1 MTLNFYKKMSGYV
14 KIQLEGYFVERFL
27 NLALNQKIT
36 IWDIRRMQD
45 GRIIAKV
52 TPKEF
57 KYLRKIA
64 RTTKCR
70 VKILKKSG
78 IPFLIIKY
86 RKRKIFV
93 IFILVAIISVC
104 VYNSYIW
111 QVDIIGDFSIPIEEI
126 KSQLAEENLKVAV
139 RKSAVDIEQL
149 KLNMAL
155 KRNDLAWVGVNI
167 KGTKA
172 TVEIVEKVM
181 LEHEELDGIPCN
193 IVASKDGI
201 VTKIFVKDGTA
212 CVQKDDLVQKGQ
224 ILISGV
230 MTSEFADERL
240 VHADGDV
247 YAKTWYVY
255 KSKAPYKKD
264 VISKTGNTEKRYK
277 IKLLNNEINLLNN
290 STNFEKYDTIK
301 KTNQLKIFNCFI
313 LPLEIT
319 ETTYQEISV
328 ETITLSKEQA
338 IRMAQNDA
346 MNMAMQLV
354 PAGVEIIDNS
364 TLTRE
369 YDDGIEAEVS
379 IECIERI
386 GTKEKLGG

>member
-14 KIQLEGYFVERFL
+14 KIQIEGYFVERFL
-27 NLALNQKIT
+27 NLALIQKVT
-36 IWDIRRMQD
+36 IWDIKRMQD

-52 TPKEF
+52 VPKEF
-57 KYLRKIA
+57 KRLRKIA
-64 RTTKCR
+64 KTTNCR

-78 IPFLIIKY
+78 VPFLIIKY

-93 IFILVAIISVC
+93 IFVLIATISVC
-104 VYNSYIW
+104 IYNSYIW
-111 QVDIIGDFSIPIEEI
+111 QLDIVGDFKIPIEEI
-126 KSQLAEENLKVAV
+126 RSQLAEENLKVAV
-139 RKSAVDIEQL
+139 KKSDIDIEQL

-155 KRNDLAWVGVNI
+155 KRNDLAWIGVNI

-181 LEHEELDGIPCN
+181 PEQEELDGLPCN
-193 IVASKDGI
+193 IVATKDGI
-201 VTKIFVKDGTA
+201 VTKIYVKDGTA

-230 MTSEFADERL
+230 MTSEYAKERL
-240 VHADGDV
+240 VHANGEV
-247 YAKTWYVY
+247 FAKTWYIHKTKV
-255 KSKAPYKKD
+255 PYKKD
-264 VISKTGNTEKRYK
+264 IISKTGKTEKRYK

-301 KTNQLKIFNCFI
+301 KTNQLKILDCFV

-319 ETTYQEISV
+319 EITYQEV
-328 ETITLSKEQA
+328 RVDTITLSKEQA
-338 IRMAQNDA
+338 TRTAQNDA
-346 MNMAMQLV
+346 MNMAIQLV
-354 PAGVEIIDNS
+354 PKGVEIVDNS

-369 YDDGIEAEVS
+369 YEDGIEAEVS
-379 IECIERI
+379 IECIEKI